1 MQITY
6 MPNGFKLRSYE
17 IHALGCKKDR
27 SSSIKY
33 IRDYIQR

>member
-17 IHALGCKKDR
+17 TLVCKKDK